1 MGSGIS
7 SNTAGFIGSAVAIVG
22 FGSNFVPVKHVETG
36 DGKFRRVRAGSRT
49 YGAWPWCTNKFGWI
63 RTLLTNDNQAENQ
76 RVIPIDLLIFLN
88 LL

>member
-36 DGKFRRVRAGSRT
+36 DGKFRRVRAESRT
-49 YGAWPWCTNKFGWI
+49 GRGRGA
-63 RTLLTNDNQAENQ
+63 
-76 RVIPIDLLIFLN
+76 PIN
-88 LL
+88 LGGSGLY